1 MISFGSP
8 NHETGVTGRH
18 VQTGQAVASPR
29 RPQAPDEVTLD
40 VVPFGALLE
49 SFASPAG
56 PNRARGGAA
65 SSFGVFESGNAS
77 GHEQRQAALRE
88 GQATRRVDAQTRYEV
103 DRTGVAARRLDHM
116 DTRGSDSKP
125 AGQTT
130 ASEPNTSD
138 ALRLAARRL
147 TPGSSDGRGNAAAP
161 VSNRAHARIEP
172 GRPAGAQSQTEFGGR
187 NGFRGASANAAA
199 PEVAQVH
206 GATSM
211 APAAPSGSG
220 STDVAHEIARSLGA
234 SRVGGVES
242 ARAPTGSAQTG
253 FQRAG
258 RQDAPK
264 GGRAVVGSRSEKADS
279 TLQARSGK
287 ELEPTP
293 FDRLVRSIRMQA
305 GAHRSRAKMMLDPP
319 ELGRV
324 MVDVAMV
331 GDTIEVRVRAERSH
345 ARELLQDRV
354 AKLRRALREQ
364 GIEIERF
371 TVSSDWPD
379 RAVAAESE
387 GSGQRHERDSGAVP
401 PSRRL
406 KQPRDVDRNAAQGA
420 GPKNEES
427 ARTVRS
433 TVAERRIDVRI

>member
-1 MISFGSP
+1 VISFGST
-8 NHETGVTGRH
+8 NHEAGVARRQVHTA
-18 VQTGQAVASPR
+18 QAVVSSRHA
-29 RPQAPDEVTLD
+29 QAPDEVTLD

-56 PNRARGGAA
+56 VNRARGGAA

-103 DRTGVAARRLDHM
+103 DRTGVAARRMDQL
-116 DTRGSDSKP
+116 DTRGSDAKS
-125 AGQTT
+125 AGPPTPSQ
-130 ASEPNTSD
+130 PNTSD
-138 ALRLAARRL
+138 ALSQEARPL
-147 TPGSSDGRGNAAAP
+147 TPQSSNGRGDATAP
-161 VSNRAHARIEP
+161 ASDRLHARVGP
-172 GRPAGAQSQTEFGGR
+172 GRAAGTPSQTDFGGR
-187 NGFRGASANAAA
+187 NEMRGASANAAA
-199 PEVAQVH
+199 SEVVQTH
-206 GATSM
+206 GAPAI
-211 APAAPSGSG
+211 APTAPSGSG
-220 STDVAHEIARSLGA
+220 STDVAHEMARSLGG

-242 ARAPTGSAQTG
+242 ARAPTGSSQAG
-253 FQRAG
+253 FERAG
-258 RQDAPK
+258 RQDARED
-264 GGRAVVGSRSEKADS
+264 GRAAARSRSGKADS
-279 TLQARSGK
+279 TPQARQGK

-331 GDTIEVRVRAERSH
+331 GDTIEVRVRAERSQ

-379 RAVAAESE
+379 QAMAAEPD
-387 GSGQRHERDSGAVP
+387 GSRQRQDRDSGAVP

-406 KQPRDVDRNAAQGA
+406 KQPREVGRNAARTA
-420 GPKNEES
+420 GRKNEEPT
-427 ARTVRS
+427 RTVRS
-433 TVAERRIDVRI
+433 AVAERRIDVRI